1 MSINQYHHILSEEDI
16 NYLLEREEVIN
27 AKKNIDSKSDGVIYF
42 MIPLNNDSYK
52 MLSIK
57 NKLST
62 QFGLNLEHIQSLP
75 MRWIKGDTKPHMDRD
90 LSGKSFT
97 RTHLVYLTNSSGSLR
112 INNESYPITQ
122 GSGYVFDEGLHHET
136 VDTGVTPR
144 LLLGPMS
151 EHLNAVGAPPSL
163 YIRQVGSDIQESYDQ
178 STWNTI
184 PSWPYT
190 LYSSSVDFVT
200 DITFTS
206 SNQYFI
212 INNSNF
218 RFGSLSLKTN
228 GTIPIITIDG
238 VSNYPGL
245 IQNGTDISNGYDN
258 LGVFNLQ
265 INAINGSTLAMEA
278 GWFGQRYFCKN
289 NQLCYITNCHSNG
302 VIGNQCGGI
311 VGAYASINSILDPPS
326 LLILFCSS
334 SGTINQDAGGIV
346 GYSAGNGI
354 FLFQCWS
361 SGAISGN
368 NCGGIVGNNA
378 AYDTRTINIEKC
390 YSTGAINGIGA
401 GGIIGAYAGQD
412 GDGAGI
418 INISKCYSSGAI
430 IGDNSGGIVGQYGSG
445 IITITNCYTTGSIS
459 GTYCGGISGATEG
472 GTFNISNCYT
482 SGSVVGSTGYIMS
495 FESQVNGV
503 IGSWT
508 LTNNYSEA
516 ANSTSGWNSTNAK
529 SVLLDIPS
537 GLNKVGNVWVETI
550 TNQPFELN
558 IGYSP
563 YSTTIIGEGGL
574 NNLYTQ
580 TILAGNSSINAFI
593 SGKSYT
599 ILQKS
604 GGTSSSY
611 STININSTTGAI
623 STTSATVPGTY
634 TLYIRN
640 NGSYH
645 ISSVILTVNSNNKT
659 VIYRRVLH
667 DNSNY
672 TDYRITYYSDNS
684 ALVQV
689 YQKNMRTNCYQLV
702 RSVNVPY
709 CLSPVQPEPPTPPPE
724 PTQLII
730 QSFTT
735 TGSTTWIAPPLTT
748 SIEYLVVGGGGG
760 GGGAYDT
767 GSGGG
772 GGAGLLLSGTIS
784 VTPNSTYN
792 IYVGSGGAGG
802 IGNRTGIPLE
812 TSGSSGENSYFDTII
827 ATGGSG
833 GYASRSFPN
842 GTGVGGDIADSG
854 TLTGGG
860 GGNGGGSAGT
870 SNSAGGG
877 GGNGS
882 VGGTSVNSTPGTG
895 GSGIISSIS
904 GSSVTYGAGGDGG
917 RDNTNVDGANG
928 TANSG
933 NGGVGASAISS
944 DNSTGGNGGSGIVII
959 KYYQ

>member
-16 NYLLEREEVIN
+16 NYILETNEVIN
-27 AKKNIDSKSDGVIYF
+27 AKKNIDSKKDGVIYF
-42 MIPLNNDSYK
+42 TIPLNHYSEK
-52 MLSIK
+52 IRSIK
-57 NKLST
+57 SKLSEH
-62 QFGLNLEHIQSLP
+62 FGLHLDHIQSLP

-90 LSGKSFT
+90 LSGSAFT
-97 RTHLVYLTNSSGSLR
+97 RTHLVYLTNSSGSL
-112 INNESYPITQ
+112 IVNNESYPITQ
-122 GSGYVFDEGLHHET
+122 GSGYAFDEGLDHET
-136 VDTGVTPR
+136 IDTGVTPR
-144 LLLGPMS
+144 LLLGPMNELCS
-151 EHLNAVGAPPSL
+151 AVGAPASL
-163 YIRQVGSDIQESYDQ
+163 YIQQIGNDIQESFDQ
-178 STWNTI
+178 INWNPI
-184 PSWPYT
+184 SSWPYT
-190 LYSSSVDFVT
+190 IYSSSVDFVT

-212 INNSNF
+212 INNSNL

-228 GTIPIITIDG
+228 GTIPIITIDN
-238 VSNYPGL
+238 VTNYPGL
-245 IQNGTDISNGYDN
+245 IQNGTDISTGFDN

-265 INAINGSTLAMEA
+265 INAINGSTLATEA
-278 GWFGQRYFCKN
+278 GWIGQKYFCKN
-289 NQLCYITNCHSNG
+289 NQLCYVTNCHSNG
-302 VIGNQCGGI
+302 VIGNRCGGI
-311 VGAYASINSILDPPS
+311 IGAYASIDSILDPPS

-334 SGTINQDAGGIV
+334 SGIISQDAGGIV

-354 FLFQCWS
+354 FISQCWS
-361 SGAISGN
+361 NGEINGT

-378 AYDTRTINIEKC
+378 AYDTRTLNIDKC
-390 YSTGAINGIGA
+390 YSTGAITGIGA

-430 IGDNSGGIVGQYGSG
+430 IGDNSGGIVGQSGSG
-445 IITITNCYTTGSIS
+445 IITITNCYSNGSIS
-459 GTYCGGISGATEG
+459 GTDCGGISGATEG

-482 SGSVVGSTGYIMS
+482 TGTVIGSTGYIMA

-503 IGSWT
+503 IGNWT

-529 SVLLDIPS
+529 SVLLDIPTGS
-537 GLNKVGNVWVETI
+537 NKVGNVWVETI

-558 IGYSP
+558 IGYTP
-563 YSTTIIGEGGL
+563 YSTTLIGEGGL
-574 NNLYTQ
+574 NNVYTQ
-580 TILAGNSSINAFI
+580 TILAGNSSINALI
-593 SGKSYT
+593 SGRSYT

-611 STININSTTGAI
+611 NTITINSTSGAI
-623 STTSATVPGTY
+623 STTSATIPGTY

-645 ISSVILTVNSNNKT
+645 ISTFTLTVNSNNKT
-659 VIYRRVLH
+659 VRSRRVLH

-702 RSVNVPY
+702 RSINVPY
-709 CLSPVQPEPPTPPPE
+709 CVSSDSPVPPE
-724 PTQLII
+724 PTELVI
-730 QSFTT
+730 QPFTT
-735 TGSTTWIAPPLTT
+735 SGSTTWTAPPLTT

-760 GGGAYDT
+760 GGGGYDT

-772 GGAGLLLSGTIS
+772 GGAGLVLSGTLS

-802 IGNRTGIPLE
+802 IGNRTGSPLE
-812 TSGSSGENSYFDTII
+812 TSGSSGENSYFNTIV

-833 GYASRSFPN
+833 GYASRSAPD
-842 GTGVGGDIADSG
+842 GTGLGGAIADSG

-870 SNSAGGG
+870 TNSAGGG

-882 VGGTSVNSTPGTG
+882 VGGTSVNNTPGTG
-895 GSGIISSIS
+895 GSGIASSIS
-904 GSSVTYGAGGDGG
+904 GSIVTYGAGGDGG
-917 RDNTNVDGANG
+917 RDNTNADGANG

-933 NGGVGASAISS
+933 NGGVGASSVS
-944 DNSTGGNGGSGIVII
+944 FDNSTGGTGGSGIVII